1 MGILAAITGSSVIQG
16 LVVYL
21 VSDKAGSWVS
31 QILSSHGIGG
41 LGTKAAKAA
50 AQSRLDRN
58 AEKARE
64 EKLTW
69 LMTELE
75 TLKREESK

>member
-1 MGILAAITGSSVIQG
+1 MGFIAAITGGSVIQG

-21 VSDKAGSWVS
+21 VSDKAGSWIS
-31 QILSSHGIGG
+31 QILSERGIGG
-41 LGTKAAKAA
+41 LGTKAVKAA
-50 AQSRLDRN
+50 AQSRLDKN

-64 EKLTW
+64 EKLAW

-75 TLKREESK
+75 TLKKEESK

>member
-1 MGILAAITGSSVIQG
+1 MGFIAAVTGSTVIQG

-31 QILSSHGIGG
+31 QLLSERGIGG

-50 AQSRLDRN
+50 AQARLDKN

-64 EKLTW
+64 EKLAW
-69 LMTELE
+69 LVSQVEELKQEE
-75 TLKREESK
+75 TK

>member
-1 MGILAAITGSSVIQG
+1 MGFIAAITGGSVIQG

-21 VSDKAGSWVS
+21 VSDKAGSWIS
-31 QILSSHGIGG
+31 QILSERGIGG
-41 LGTKAAKAA
+41 LGTKAVKAA
-50 AQSRLDRN
+50 AQARIDKN

-64 EKLTW
+64 EKLAW

-75 TLKREESK
+75 TLKKEESK